1 MMEPGSNK
9 LIISNNIDQLPELA
23 KHIEQL
29 CDKWNL
35 KPALGM
41 SLNLVI
47 EEAVSNIIF
56 YAYADKERHDI
67 EIDFTLHPS
76 QISVTIADDGK
87 PFDPTQ
93 KKAPDTTLTV
103 EKRQIG
109 GLGIYLMNK
118 MMDEVKYKRE
128 NNQNKLTLIKK
139 I

>member
-1 MMEPGSNK
+1 MDPRSNK

-56 YAYADKERHDI
+56 YAYTDKERHDI
-67 EIDFTLHPS
+67 EIDFTLHSS
-76 QISVTIADDGK
+76 QISITITDDGK

-93 KKAPDTTLTV
+93 KKDPDTTLTV

-118 MMDEVKYKRE
+118 IMDEVKYKRV
-128 NNQNKLTLIKK
+128 NNNNKLTLIKK